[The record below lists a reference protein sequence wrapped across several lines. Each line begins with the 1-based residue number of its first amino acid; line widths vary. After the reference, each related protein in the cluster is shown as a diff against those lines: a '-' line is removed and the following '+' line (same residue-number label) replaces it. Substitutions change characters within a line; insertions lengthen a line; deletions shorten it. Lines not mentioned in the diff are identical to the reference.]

1 MFNTILYTLLGT
13 LAVVGLIYL
22 MIKVPKSRY
31 YVAGACWIIACGFAI
46 FCGYHLNIYYNE
58 KGGIFGVITGIFE
71 TNVVVVDDLN
81 FSMQNLELL
90 KKSEDDDTTFVAKS
104 GQNKVLSQ
112 LTSGQSY
119 TIYINGVPVTDAE
132 YASDF
137 TFAKYEYTFFD
148 ESMTEI
154 CSDTLEIRFAFDKN
168 FTTLTLT
175 TNGGEQSAKLWNS
188 YFNRNSF
195 EISIKISDFIG
206 SDSEIVPGEIDESQF
221 ARITYYYND
230 EVYKKQVY
238 KKGQTIVY
246 PENPTIA
253 TSDWCMLVDG
263 SYVKFS
269 DKVAS
274 ESVDL
279 YYVKSDNYLVKYYSG
294 FNGEIFYQEVVT
306 SGSTSQLKRSPSR
319 NDAEFLGWSIDGINI
334 VDNTTYEINDNV
346 NFIAVWEVNEIY
358 VKVLDAYGNTCQSC
372 EVDVYSTLTL
382 TAPLTITDDLGQ
394 TATLTGYSIL
404 SGDGSV
410 ISANQ
415 VKVGVENCVIQANY
429 DILTVVSIVA
439 KNVTSLST
447 PKLYIGY
454 KVADGYDMLFQPKY
468 KIQYSEFTATTS
480 GSTVTPLSED
490 CASDNISV
498 QNFVVTDKNSVDIK
512 VFVKTDTVDGK
523 IYLTASQSLFDGT
536 SEKNNIIRTSLY
548 PLGNFAVDN
557 EQLICFVCEI
567 DTTQPTA
574 SIILTP
580 SGDTT

>member
-1 MFNTILYTLLGT
+1 MFNTILGT

-58 KGGIFGVITGIFE
+58 IGGIFGAITGIFE

-81 FSMQNLELL
+81 FSMQNLELV
-90 KKSEDDDTTFVAKS
+90 KKSESDDTYIAKS

-112 LTSGQSY
+112 LTAGESY
-119 TIYINGVPVTDAE
+119 TIYVNGVPVTDAE
-132 YASDF
+132 YASDYA
-137 TFAKYEYTFFD
+137 FAKYEYTFFD

-195 EISIKISDFIG
+195 EISIKISDFIS
-206 SDSEIVPGEIDESQF
+206 SDPEVVPGEIDENQF

-279 YYVKSDNYLVKYYSG
+279 YYVESDNYLVKYYSG

-319 NDAEFLGWSIDGINI
+319 NDAEFLGWSIDGVNVI
-334 VDNTTYEINDNV
+334 DNTVYEINDNV

-394 TATLTGYSIL
+394 TATLTGYSIM
-404 SGDGSV
+404 SGDGSI
-410 ISANQ
+410 ISSNQ
-415 VKVGVENCVIQANY
+415 VKVGIENCVIQSNY
-429 DILTVVSIVA
+429 DILTVVSVVA
-439 KNVTSLST
+439 KNVASLST
-447 PKLYIGY
+447 QKLYVGY
-454 KVADGYDMLFQPKY
+454 KVTDGYDISFQPKY
-468 KIQYSEFTATTS
+468 KVEFSEFTATTS
-480 GSTVTPLSED
+480 GSTVTPVSED
-490 CASDNISV
+490 CASDISV
-498 QNFVVTDKNSVDIK
+498 QNFVVTDKSSVDIK
-512 VFVKTDTVDGK
+512 VFVKTDTVDSK
-523 IYLTASQSLFDGT
+523 IYLMAATELFTGSKELTNVIDYGMYSMIYKT
-536 SEKNNIIRTSLY
+536 GDNGEILY
-548 PLGNFAVDN
+548 CFNF
-557 EQLICFVCEI
+557 EI

-580 SGDTT
+580 SGGTT